1 MGFEFYQEYEFVQPE
16 YRAVIHEL
24 RDPEGTQMLVLHID
38 VHQFKPSVMKRMIHE
53 FKTFRSCTDA
63 PLFAIEPSPD
73 DAKWHRFVSHLG
85 FRYSSRVECTDGLT
99 RRCYVSTAGAVSK
112 KKNNDDLKHFI
123 TEQ

>member
-1 MGFEFYQEYEFVQPE
+1 MRLPKSMGFEFYQEYEFVQPE

-24 RDPEGTQMLVLHID
+24 RDGDQQMLVMHID

-73 DAKWHRFVSHLG
+73 DAMWHRFVHRMG
-85 FRYSSRVECTDGLT
+85 FRFSSRVECTDGLSRT
-99 RRCYVSTAGAVSK
+99 
-112 KKNNDDLKHFI
+112 
-123 TEQ
+123 

>member
-1 MGFEFYQEYEFVQPE
+1 MGFEFYQEHELSVQPE
-16 YRAVIHEL
+16 YRSVLHEL
-24 RDPEGTQMLVLHID
+24 RDGDQQMLVMHID
-38 VHQFKPSVMKRMIHE
+38 VHQFKPSVMKRMIRE
-53 FKTFRSCTDA
+53 FTTFRSCTDA

-73 DAKWHRFVSHLG
+73 DAKWHCFSHLG

-99 RRCYVSTAGAVSK
+99 RRCYVSK

>member
-1 MGFEFYQEYEFVQPE
+1 
-16 YRAVIHEL
+16 
-24 RDPEGTQMLVLHID
+24 MLVMHID

-53 FKTFRSCTDA
+53 FTTFRSCTDA

-73 DAKWHRFVSHLG
+73 DAMWHRFVSRMG
-85 FRYSSRVECTDGLT
+85 FRFSSRVECTDGLS